1 MSILFPWFRDRHVET
16 GHEVTPCDAA
26 VASQDESLH
35 LDRAVNRRR
44 FLLGAMAAGC
54 GLATGSFIL
63 PTPAVAR
70 LVWPDDRWLN
80 LVNANTGEV
89 FGEWY
94 VVGGKYRKDAYH
106 RFCWFAR
113 DWRENKAIQMHPS
126 LMDLLYALHQE
137 FRQDTIRVNS
147 GYRTPKTNAKLEG
160 AALRSQHLR
169 GTALD
174 VVVPQRSS
182 RDVAD
187 LVRDLI
193 PGGVGWYPKSGFVHA
208 DLGPYRSWRG

>member
-1 MSILFPWFRDRHVET
+1 MECATAQPAIEPTID
-16 GHEVTPCDAA
+16 
-26 VASQDESLH
+26 
-35 LDRAVNRRR
+35 RRR
-44 FLLGAMAAGC
+44 FLGGLLAASGC
-54 GLATGSFIL
+54 LTANASLL
-63 PTPAVAR
+63 PSTAAAK
-70 LVWPDDRWLN
+70 LIWPEDRWLN

-94 VVGGKYRKDAYH
+94 VIGGKYSKDAYH